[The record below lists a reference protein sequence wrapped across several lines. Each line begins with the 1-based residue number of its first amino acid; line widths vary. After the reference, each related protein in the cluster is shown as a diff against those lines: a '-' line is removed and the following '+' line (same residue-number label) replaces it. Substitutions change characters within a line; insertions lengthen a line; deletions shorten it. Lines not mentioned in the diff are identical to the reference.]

1 MQGAYYSSSD
11 IFVIFTIVITI
22 FTFLVPN
29 VSQLVCF
36 LMLTYLILTPEFF
49 SIIPILQV
57 RQLKHREL

>member
-29 VSQLVCF
+29 VSQL
-36 LMLTYLILTPEFF
+36 MLSNVNILNPHTWVLFYYSYFTGEAT
-49 SIIPILQV
+49 
-57 RQLKHREL
+57 KA